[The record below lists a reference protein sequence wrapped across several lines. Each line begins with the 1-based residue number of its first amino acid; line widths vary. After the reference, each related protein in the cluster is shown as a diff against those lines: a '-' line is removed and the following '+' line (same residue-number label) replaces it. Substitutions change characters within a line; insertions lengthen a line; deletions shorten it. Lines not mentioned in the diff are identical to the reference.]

1 MIQQRTFIG
10 FLGRLTAAQAAQ
22 KAIDAAAIVLLLFA
36 GLWLLSAA
44 LLPPVAWFPAGAA
57 AIIASGYWM
66 NVIRGWLDD

>member
-1 MIQQRTFIG
+1 MTVQIS
-10 FLGRLTAAQAAQ
+10 
-22 KAIDAAAIVLLLFA
+22 AAAIVLLLFA